1 LELEIRN
8 YIINIINNYIKIIYL
23 LIFLLEFPCLCFAYF
38 PDRNIDFENSQKVI
52 MLNDNGLHFKITT
65 SAGTISELLKEKN
78 IKLGDHDQVIPDVS
92 AKIYSGFNIEIKRA
106 VKIKVSVDG
115 KSIEIYTLEKTIAKA
130 LAENNIILTRL
141 DKTDPDLNSLP
152 QNNLNVVVTRIN
164 VEEVTKQE
172 DIDFKT
178 TAKNDSKLGWREKKV
193 EIPGEKGVR
202 EVKYKITYKNG
213 KEVSRVILA
222 KSVIKEPVT
231 QVEVQGTYVKTGKAQ
246 KGQGTWYAYQGG
258 MFAASL
264 SIPRGGYAKV
274 TNTANGKSVI
284 VQINDSGPYGKG
296 RIIDLDK
303 VAFQKIASLGAG
315 VIGVK
320 VEEVLN

>member
-1 LELEIRN
+1 MLKISF
-8 YIINIINNYIKIIYL
+8 IKIFFILAFFCTLSKVY
-23 LIFLLEFPCLCFAYF
+23 AYF
-38 PDRNIDFENSQKVI
+38 PSRDGKEDFDIVSKIVVI
-52 MLNDNGLHFKITT
+52 NDNGLHFETITN
-65 SAGTISELLKEKN
+65 ANIISELLKEKN
-78 IKLGDHDQVIPDVS
+78 IKLSDHDQIIPALDS
-92 AKIYSGFNIEIKRA
+92 KIYTRSNIKIRRA
-106 VKIKVSVDG
+106 VKMAVQFDG
-115 KSIEIYTLEKTIAKA
+115 KKKEIYTLEKTIEKS
-130 LAENNIILTRL
+130 LTENGIKLGRL
-141 DKTDPDLNSLP
+141 DKTNPDLNSLP
-152 QNNLNVVVTRIN
+152 QNNITVIVTRIN

-178 TAKNDSKLGWREKKV
+178 QSKNDNKLSWREKK
-193 EIPGEKGVR
+193 ITTPGEKGIR
-202 EVKYKITYKNG
+202 EVKYKITYKDS
-213 KEVSRVILA
+213 KEVSRVVLEKTI
-222 KSVIKEPVT
+222 IKEPVT
-231 QVEVQGTYVKTGKAQ
+231 QIETQGTYMKLGKAQ

-258 MFAASL
+258 MYAASL

-274 TNTANGKSVI
+274 TNTTNGKSIV

>member
-1 LELEIRN
+1 MFIKR
-8 YIINIINNYIKIIYL
+8 IIIL
-23 LIFLLEFPCLCFAYF
+23 LIFLLTFPFLSFAYF
-38 PDRNIDFENSQKVI
+38 PARNADFDNPPKTISI
-52 MLNDNGLHFKITT
+52 NDNGLNFKVAT
-65 SAGTISELLKEKN
+65 SADKVADLLKEEN
-78 IKLGDHDQVIPDVS
+78 IKLGDHDQVIPDINS
-92 AKIYSGFNIEIKRA
+92 KLYSGFNIEIKRA
-106 VKIKVSVDG
+106 VKIKVAVDG
-115 KSIEIYTLEKTIAKA
+115 KNIEAYTLEKTISKA

-152 QNNLNVVVTRIN
+152 QNNLNIVVTRIN

-178 TAKNDSKLGWREKKV
+178 TTKNDDKLGWREKNV
-193 EIPGEKGVR
+193 QTPGEKGIR

-213 KEVSRVILA
+213 KEVSRVVLA
-222 KSVIKEPVT
+222 KSVIKDPVT

-258 MFAASL
+258 MYAASL

-303 VAFQKIASLGAG
+303 VAFQKIAALGAG